1 MVPYS
6 PIESLAVFN
15 ESGAAIQNVVV
26 VALKERL
33 MKPGVLTASMDPF
46 GFYRGRLL
54 PERYA
59 FCELL
64 VKKTSFFVLKVFF
77 SMFELFKPDFE
88 AILLSVRKLPPV

>member
-1 MVPYS
+1 MPFRPLFPCVPWSRGTNNITLKSGPTLGPGRVVPYS

-33 MKPGVLTASMDPF
+33 MKPGVLAVSMDPF

-59 FCELL
+59 FCDL
-64 VKKTSFFVLKVFF
+64 
-77 SMFELFKPDFE
+77 
-88 AILLSVRKLPPV
+88 